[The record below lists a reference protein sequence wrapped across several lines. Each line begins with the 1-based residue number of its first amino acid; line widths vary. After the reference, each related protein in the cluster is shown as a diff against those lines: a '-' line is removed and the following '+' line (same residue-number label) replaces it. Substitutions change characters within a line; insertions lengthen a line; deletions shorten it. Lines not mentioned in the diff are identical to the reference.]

1 MKLQRGILSK
11 IDLIEAKMCD
21 TIKNLVTDACTCCVT
36 GLCELLTSIVRRLSM
51 TRSNRSDD
59 IELGLRSYSQ
69 YQEESAESND
79 ESEAVF
85 CSDCKRN
92 LGLKKS
98 ELSSPDA
105 VLTIRC
111 QK

>member
-21 TIKNLVTDACTCCVT
+21 TIKNLVNEACTYCVT
-36 GLCELLTSIVRRLSM
+36 GLCVLLTSIVRRLSM

-59 IELGLRSYSQ
+59 IELGSFSP

-79 ESEAVF
+79 ESEPVF
-85 CSDCKRN
+85 CSDCKTN
-92 LGLKKS
+92 LGLKKGQ
-98 ELSSPDA
+98 LSSPVA